1 MKRKWFFIL
10 IFSII
15 FSVFLGIIGYF
26 SIGDYLQNRFGPNTW
41 IGDIYCTGRT
51 VSDVNQE
58 LLSMIKPPVVTVK
71 DAQGNSYSIDLCE
84 TDYRYD
90 YTEVLTSFQRNQA
103 DFGWVHNLGSRHE
116 IDLGNPAFSYDRDK
130 LKQCWDDLEIVKA
143 EAEEPILELVLS
155 EEEGYTLFS
164 TLEGHLDVKSGLN
177 RLFSAVDNRE
187 LTISLKDA
195 GCYFDYQMDTR
206 QRLVY
211 NKWKELDAMEQ
222 CGLVYD
228 MGAEKIVFDEAL
240 MSGFIAKDE
249 KSEPLRDE
257 NGKLYYDREAVE
269 DFVEELCEAY
279 HTYGVMR
286 DFLSSRGEVVQ
297 VMGVT
302 YGTEL
307 DVQKEKEFLWEYLS
321 SEESR
326 LTETVHIPVYI
337 HEPTV
342 RGRNDIG
349 DTYVEVDM
357 GEQKLYFYKEGQ
369 LMVQSDVVTGN
380 LRTRHG
386 TPEGVNTIYDKA
398 VNTTLRGPGYA
409 SFVRRWMAV
418 YRGIGLHDAGWREE
432 FGGEIYKTDG
442 SHGCV
447 NLPDETADI
456 LYEHAEKGTP
466 VIMYY

>member
-10 IFSII
+10 IFSFI
-15 FSVFLGIIGYF
+15 FCVLLGITGYY
-26 SIGDYLQNRFGPNTW
+26 SIDGYLQNRFGPNTW

-58 LLSMIKPPVVTVK
+58 LRSKSRPPVVTVE
-71 DAQGNSYSIDLCE
+71 DSRGNRYLIDLTE
-84 TDYRYD
+84 TDFCYD
-90 YTEVLTSFQRNQA
+90 YTDVLASFQRNQT

-116 IDLGNPAFSYDRDK
+116 VDLGKPAFSYDRDK
-130 LKQCWDDLEIVKA
+130 LKQCWYDLEIVKA
-143 EAEEPILELVLS
+143 EDSDPILELRLS
-155 EEEGYTLFS
+155 DEEGYTLLS
-164 TLEGHLDVKSGLN
+164 TLEGHLDVKKGLDS
-177 RLFSAVDNRE
+177 LFLAVDNRE
-187 LTISLKDA
+187 LTVSLKDS
-195 GCYFDYQMDTR
+195 GCYYDCQMDTR
-206 QRLVY
+206 QRQVY
-211 NKWKELDAMEQ
+211 SKWKELDAMQQ

-228 MGAEKIVFDEAL
+228 MGAEQIVFDEAL
-240 MSGFIAKDE
+240 MSRFIAKDE
-249 KSEPLRDE
+249 KGGPLRDE
-257 NGKLYYDREAVE
+257 SGKPYYDREAVE
-269 DFVEELCEAY
+269 AFVEELCQAY

-286 DFLSSRGEVVQ
+286 DFMSSRGEIVQ

-307 DVQKEKEFLWEYLS
+307 DVRKEKEFLWEYLS
-321 SEESR
+321 GEESR
-326 LTETVHIPVYI
+326 LTKTVHIPVYI
-337 HEPTV
+337 HETPV

-357 GEQKLYFYKEGQ
+357 GEQKLYFYKEGL
-369 LMVQSDVVTGN
+369 LMAQSDVVTGS
-380 LRTRHG
+380 LKTSHG
-386 TPEGVNTIYDKA
+386 TPEGVNAIYSKA

-456 LYEHAEKGTP
+456 LYENAEIGTP